1 MDYLLNQYKNFYYNI
16 KRLELNSSLIYL
28 TQTDT
33 TVGFLSSNDKKLSAI
48 KQRDSKQR
56 ILQVVNNYKSLI
68 KQVRVPKKHKK
79 FIRRANRTT
88 IIYPNK
94 LAFRVVSTNSY
105 HQNFLQKFKIMYST
119 SANKTKNN
127 FNQEYAINNSDIIV
141 YSQENFMEKKA
152 SSIYKINKQKIKKI
166 R

>member
-1 MDYLLNQYKNFYYNI
+1 M
-16 KRLELNSSLIYL
+16 

-33 TVGFLSSNDKKLSAI
+33 TVGFLSSNDKKLCGA
-48 KQRDSKQR
+48 KQRDTKQK
-56 ILQVVNNYKSLI
+56 ILQVLSNYKSLN
-68 KQVRVPKKHKK
+68 KLVRVPNKHKK
-79 FIRRANRTT
+79 FVRRSKTTT

-94 LAFRVVSTNSY
+94 LAFRVVKNNSS
-105 HQNFLQKFKIMYST
+105 HQNFLQKFNVMYST

-127 FNQEYAINNSDIIV
+127 FNEEYAINNSDIIV
-141 YSQENFMEKKA
+141 YSKEDFIEKKA

>member
-1 MDYLLNQYKNFYYNI
+1 MDYLLNQYKNSYYNT
-16 KRLELNSSLIYL
+16 KREELNSSLIYL

-33 TVGFLSSNDKKLSAI
+33 TVGFLSSNDKKLSGV
-48 KQRDSKQR
+48 KQRDTKQK
-56 ILQVVNNYKSLI
+56 ILQVVSNYKSLT
-68 KQVRVPKKHKK
+68 KLVRIPKKHKK
-79 FIRRANRTT
+79 FIRRAKTTT

-94 LAFRVVSTNSY
+94 LAFRVVSCNSS
-105 HQNFLQKFKIMYST
+105 HQNFLQKFDVMYST

-127 FNQEYAINNSDIIV
+127 FNAEYAINNSNVIV
-141 YSQENFMEKKA
+141 YSIENFVEKQA

>member
-1 MDYLLNQYKNFYYNI
+1 M
-16 KRLELNSSLIYL
+16 NSTLIYL

-33 TVGFLSSNDKKLSAI
+33 TVGFLSSDDIKLSGA
-48 KQRDSKQR
+48 KQRDPQKKT
-56 ILQVVNNYKSLI
+56 LQVVSNYKTLN
-68 KQVRVPKKHKK
+68 KLVRVPKNHKK
-79 FIRRANRTT
+79 FIRRSKRTT

-94 LAFRVVSTNSY
+94 LAFRVVSKNSL
-105 HQNFLQKFKIMYST
+105 HQNFLKKFDLMYST

-127 FNQEYAINNSDIIV
+127 FNEEYAVNNSDIIV
-141 YSQENFMEKKA
+141 YTKDEFMEKQA

>member
-1 MDYLLNQYKNFYYNI
+1 M
-16 KRLELNSSLIYL
+16 NSSLIYL

-33 TVGFLSSNDKKLSAI
+33 TVGFLSTNDKKLCGA
-48 KQRDSKQR
+48 KQRNTKQKV
-56 ILQVVNNYKSLI
+56 LQVVCSFKSLN
-68 KQVRVPKKHKK
+68 KLVRVPNKHKK
-79 FIRRANRTT
+79 FIRRAKTTT

-94 LAFRVVSTNSY
+94 LAFRVVSNNSS
-105 HQNFLQKFKIMYST
+105 HQNFLQKFNVMYST

-127 FNQEYAINNSDIIV
+127 FNEKYAMNNSDIIV
-141 YSQENFMEKKA
+141 YSREYFVEKQA

>member
-1 MDYLLNQYKNFYYNI
+1 M
-16 KRLELNSSLIYL
+16 NSSLIYL

-33 TVGFLSSNDKKLSAI
+33 TVGFLSNNDKKLSGA
-48 KQRDSKQR
+48 KQRDSKQKT
-56 ILQVVNNYKSLI
+56 LQVVSNFKTLNKL
-68 KQVRVPKKHKK
+68 VRVPKKFKK
-79 FIRRANRTT
+79 IIRRAKKST

-94 LAFRVVSTNSY
+94 MAFRVVSKNAA
-105 HQNFLQKFKIMYST
+105 HQNFLKKFDLMFST

-127 FNQEYAINNSDIIV
+127 FNEEFAIQNSDIVI
-141 YSQENFMEKKA
+141 YNKENFVEKKA